1 MHRYDIIEQG
11 KPLSEASNALILL
24 HGRGA
29 DPEDIIHLADEFA
42 DDTYYIAAPRATGN
56 SWYPFSFLSPEEKN
70 EPWLSSAIATVKRLI
85 DSISKYLPSE
95 NIFIMGFSQGAC
107 LSLEV
112 TARYAMRYGG
122 IAAFSGGLIGEK
134 ITISKYNG
142 NFDGTSIF
150 IGNSDSDP
158 YIPLLRTEE
167 SRQVLS
173 EMKAD
178 VNMIIYSGM
187 EHTIITE
194 EIDAARQFLF

>member
-1 MHRYDIIEQG
+1 MHRYDILEKG
-11 KPLSEASNALILL
+11 RPLSEASNAIILL

-42 DDTYYIAAPRATGN
+42 DTSFYIAAPRATGN
-56 SWYPFSFLSPEEKN
+56 SWYPYSFLSPEEMN
-70 EPWLSSAIATVKRLI
+70 EPWLSSAIGIVKRLI
-85 DSISKYLPSE
+85 ENISEYIPSE

-107 LSLEV
+107 LSLEA
-112 TARYAMRYGG
+112 TARNAMKYGG

-134 ITISKYNG
+134 ITESKYRG
-142 NFDGTSIF
+142 NFDGTNIF

-158 YIPLLRTEE
+158 YVPLSRTEE
-167 SRQVLS
+167 SRQLLS